1 MYKVIESSI
10 IYNKHKNI
18 ETTGKMLNKLCF
30 WGCGPLGRK
39 NDYTT
44 KIF

>member
-18 ETTGKMLNKLCF
+18 ETTGKMLNYVS
-30 WGCGPLGRK
+30 GAV
-39 NDYTT
+39 DH
-44 KIF
+44 